1 MEPRLQIFLIVIS
14 LVFMIYIFALVRRE
28 ELELKYTLAWCFL
41 GLILVIIAIKP
52 VLVLLLTR
60 ALGME
65 LPANTVFLM
74 GIFCIMVI
82 LLTLTVAVSR
92 TSVRTK
98 RLIQELA
105 LLKGEISTM
114 EKRLKEKMGVDEQ

>member
-1 MEPRLQIFLIVIS
+1 MALRLQVFLIVIS
-14 LVFMIYIFALVRRE
+14 LSFMIYIFALVRRE

-41 GLILVIIAIKP
+41 GVTLVIIAIKP
-52 VLVLLLTR
+52 SLVLLLTKV
-60 ALGME
+60 LGMQ
-65 LPANTVFLM
+65 LPVNTVFLT

-82 LLTLTVAVSR
+82 VLTLTVAISR

-105 LLKGEISTM
+105 LVKGELSRM
-114 EKRLKEKMGVDEQ
+114 ENRLREKSEVDE

>member
-1 MEPRLQIFLIVIS
+1 MEPRFQVFLIAIS
-14 LVFMIYIFALVRRE
+14 LSFMLYIFALVRRE

-41 GLILVIIAIKP
+41 GFTLVIISIKP
-52 VLVLLLTR
+52 DLVLMLSK

-65 LPANTVFLM
+65 LPVNTVFLL

-82 LLTLTVAVSR
+82 LLTLTVAISR
-92 TSVRTK
+92 ASVRSK

-105 LLKGEISTM
+105 LLKGEISALEGRLQ
-114 EKRLKEKMGVDEQ
+114 EKLGVDE

>member
-1 MEPRLQIFLIVIS
+1 MAPRLQVFLIVIS
-14 LVFMIYIFALVRRE
+14 LSFMIYIFALVRRE

-41 GLILVIIAIKP
+41 GVTLVIIAIKP
-52 VLVLLLTR
+52 SLVLLLTKV
-60 ALGME
+60 LGMQ
-65 LPANTVFLM
+65 LPVNTVFLT

-82 LLTLTVAVSR
+82 VLTLTVAISR

-105 LLKGEISTM
+105 LVKGELSRM
-114 EKRLKEKMGVDEQ
+114 ENRLREKSEVDE